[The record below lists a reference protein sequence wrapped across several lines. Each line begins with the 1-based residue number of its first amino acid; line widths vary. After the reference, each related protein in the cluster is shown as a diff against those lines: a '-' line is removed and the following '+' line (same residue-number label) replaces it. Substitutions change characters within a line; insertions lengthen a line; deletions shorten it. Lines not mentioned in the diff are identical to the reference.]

1 MEREDINL
9 LKVAYRELFEQGNP
23 LQEVAQSIFESTTSD
38 KVKKLCEFIKT
49 SKRGIPFNRIKNEDK
64 Q

>member
-1 MEREDINL
+1 M
-9 LKVAYRELFEQGNP
+9 AYRELFEQGNP

-49 SKRGIPFNRIKNEDK
+49 SKRGIPFTRVKNEDK
-64 Q
+64 KNEDK